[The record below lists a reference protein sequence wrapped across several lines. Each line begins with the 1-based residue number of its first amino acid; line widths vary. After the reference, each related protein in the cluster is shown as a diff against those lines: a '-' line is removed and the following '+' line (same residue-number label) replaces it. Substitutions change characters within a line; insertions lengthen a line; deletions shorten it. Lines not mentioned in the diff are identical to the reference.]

1 MKKEKSEKIVKQ
13 YIVKCK
19 KEYVP
24 ENFDIYKYLKYG
36 KLDDIIES
44 FNNTFEEKL
53 GKDRKKFFNVHIKNL
68 KISEVPKKNME
79 VNHRSTSGTYLPLKN
94 KITLYGNLNDCLEV
108 SERLMHEL
116 LHMSSNKAKGLV
128 AGLSISTVK
137 DNLYGTTGK
146 GLDEGYTELLNSR
159 YFAMQEY
166 YSGYRK
172 EMILAAGIEKLIGK
186 EKMLDDYFKYTLFDL
201 LIELNEYTD
210 SKQMSLDIINR
221 IDKLNRAEDLEE
233 QEKIFIDVKKDIV
246 SLKRKKLINDF
257 ASNKIDLEE
266 FTRSNL
272 FDIEL
277 YDKYNF
283 IYDDYANLVDHGD
296 NYMVMGNTG
305 FFFVSK
311 DNKNAEAY
319 MKLKK

>member
-1 MKKEKSEKIVKQ
+1 MNQEKSEKIVKKF
-13 YIVKCK
+13 IINCR
-19 KEYVP
+19 KEYQP
-24 ENFDIYKYLKYG
+24 ENLDIYKYLKYG
-36 KLDDIIES
+36 RLDDIIES
-44 FNNTFEEKL
+44 FNNTFEQRI
-53 GKDRKKFFNVHIKNL
+53 GKERKKFFNTHIKHLNI
-68 KISEVPKKNME
+68 KQVPGPCTISKK
-79 VNHRSTSGTYLPLKN
+79 STTGTYMPQKN
-94 KITLYGNLNDCLEV
+94 TITIYGKLNDCLEV

-116 LHMSSNKAKGLV
+116 LHMSSNKANGLV
-128 AGLSISTVK
+128 DGLTISTK
-137 DNLYGTTGK
+137 KNKLYGTTGS
-146 GLDEGYTELLNSR
+146 GLNEGYTELLNSR

-172 EMILAAGIEKLIGK
+172 EMVLAAGLEKLIGK
-186 EKMLDDYFKYTLFDL
+186 EKMLDDYSKYTLFDL

-233 QEKIFIDVKKDIV
+233 QEKIFKDVKKDIV

-283 IYDDYANLVDHGD
+283 IYDDYANIVDHGD
-296 NYMVMGNTG
+296 KYMVMGNTG
-305 FFFVSK
+305 FFYISK
-311 DNKNAEAY
+311 ENENAKAY
-319 MKLKK
+319 MILKK